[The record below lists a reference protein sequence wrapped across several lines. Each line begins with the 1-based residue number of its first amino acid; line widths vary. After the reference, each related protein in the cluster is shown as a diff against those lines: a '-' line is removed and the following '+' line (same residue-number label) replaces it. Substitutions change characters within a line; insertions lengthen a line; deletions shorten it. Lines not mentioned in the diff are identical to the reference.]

1 MLVKEK
7 AEKDT
12 GLGNRSDETERGK
25 KNCITKIPLS
35 NRKVCKY
42 LTYFGAGENR
52 REQGGWDNEQGT
64 GEGGCRQR
72 RGEGV

>member
-25 KNCITKIPLS
+25 KIVLQKFHF
-35 NRKVCKY
+35 
-42 LTYFGAGENR
+42 LTVKCAN
-52 REQGGWDNEQGT
+52 T
-64 GEGGCRQR
+64 
-72 RGEGV
+72 